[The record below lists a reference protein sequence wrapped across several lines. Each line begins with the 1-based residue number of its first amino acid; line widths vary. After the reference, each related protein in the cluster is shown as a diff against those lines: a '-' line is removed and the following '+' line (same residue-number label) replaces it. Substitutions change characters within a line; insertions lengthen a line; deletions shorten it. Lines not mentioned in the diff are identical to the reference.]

1 MVALSTGSVDSW
13 TNSSPL
19 RSSSKPS
26 VRNVSAGWTSFS
38 RNHAEQAFSVCRISR
53 TLSRA
58 RRIFCPV
65 FPMVVNPSCT
75 RSLGV
80 GHPMGVKLAGLHG
93 FTDGPLTGGV
103 SQGALTSPVAGV
115 AAYEAETALPESP
128 VQGARPRG
136 RLASGRGSAACRMNL
151 TACGNAS
158 VAERHDIKKR
168 ATAGMLLEAEYI
180 FLSRPNL

>member
-1 MVALSTGSVDSW
+1 
-13 TNSSPL
+13 
-19 RSSSKPS
+19 
-26 VRNVSAGWTSFS
+26 
-38 RNHAEQAFSVCRISR
+38 
-53 TLSRA
+53 
-58 RRIFCPV
+58 
-65 FPMVVNPSCT
+65 
-75 RSLGV
+75 
-80 GHPMGVKLAGLHG
+80 MGVKLAGLHG

-103 SQGALTSPVAGV
+103 SQRALTSPV

-151 TACGNAS
+151 TACGNAG

>member
-1 MVALSTGSVDSW
+1 
-13 TNSSPL
+13 
-19 RSSSKPS
+19 
-26 VRNVSAGWTSFS
+26 
-38 RNHAEQAFSVCRISR
+38 
-53 TLSRA
+53 
-58 RRIFCPV
+58 
-65 FPMVVNPSCT
+65 
-75 RSLGV
+75 
-80 GHPMGVKLAGLHG
+80 MGVKLAGLHG

-103 SQGALTSPVAGV
+103 SQRALTSPVAAV

-151 TACGNAS
+151 TACGNAG